1 VFGTFNT
8 DYTPLDSVSFNPAD
22 RLFVIGN
29 GSSSGFRSNAVTVM
43 KSGDVGIGTDMPLTK
58 LHVVSTDSF
67 VALFE
72 NTQALAAGVQNA
84 IYFKTGS
91 GTFPYTGGIKTI
103 GDGTDVARLSLFTY
117 AAQAPSGLV
126 ERLSILDA
134 GNAGFNTVYTD
145 VTTTVQGLTGNARYF
160 LVEKPTGENLLEVN
174 SDDNINVLNNLNVV
188 GTLSKGGGSFKIDHP
203 LDPANKYLY
212 HSFVE
217 SPDMMNV
224 YNGNVTTNATGFA
237 TVELPDYF
245 EALNRDFR
253 YQLTVIGTFAQ
264 AIVKEKVKNN
274 RFVIQTSEPNVEVS
288 WQVTGIRQDPFAN
301 QQRIP
306 ETVEKP
312 AGERGYYLHPSAFG
326 LPAERGIGNL
336 EKEKKEA
343 FGAKK

>member
-1 VFGTFNT
+1 
-8 DYTPLDSVSFNPAD
+8 
-22 RLFVIGN
+22 
-29 GSSSGFRSNAVTVM
+29 
-43 KSGDVGIGTDMPLTK
+43 
-58 LHVVSTDSF
+58 
-67 VALFE
+67 
-72 NTQALAAGVQNA
+72 
-84 IYFKTGS
+84 
-91 GTFPYTGGIKTI
+91 
-103 GDGTDVARLSLFTY
+103 
-117 AAQAPSGLV
+117 
-126 ERLSILDA
+126 
-134 GNAGFNTVYTD
+134 
-145 VTTTVQGLTGNARYF
+145 
-160 LVEKPTGENLLEVN
+160 
-174 SDDNINVLNNLNVV
+174 
-188 GTLSKGGGSFKIDHP
+188 
-203 LDPANKYLY
+203 
-212 HSFVE
+212 
-217 SPDMMNV
+217 
-224 YNGNVTTNATGFA
+224 
-237 TVELPDYF
+237 LPDYF